1 MFKKIVL
8 KNGLRLILA
17 PQVQSQAVTALALFA
32 TGSKYEEKEQSGI
45 SHFLEHL
52 FFKGTSQRPSTL
64 AIAETLDRVG
74 GVYNAFTAKE
84 YTGFWAKVS
93 AENFDLALDFLSDI
107 LLHSKFEAAEIEK
120 ERGVILQEINM
131 TLDTPMSYVENLWEE
146 LLYGDQPAGWDIL
159 GEKETIKKISRRDFL
174 DYFQSQYRAKN
185 AVICL
190 AGKVEGDLE
199 KKILE
204 KFSALKK
211 NEARRK
217 LPVKESQIKP
227 EALCYFKETDQTHL
241 CLGAR
246 AYDLF
251 HPDYWVLKVL
261 AKILGGMMSSRLFI
275 SVREKKGLAYY
286 VQTAAE
292 SYTDSGYLVTQAG
305 VDNSKVGE
313 TIKTVLKEYQK
324 IKQKKIFAAE
334 LKKAKENLKGLTLLS
349 LESSDGL
356 ASWLS
361 LQEILKKEILTT
373 QELFG
378 KIEMVKAEDLTRVAN
393 DIFQPKNLNLA
404 LIGPFKE
411 KEKFEKML
419 KISQ

>member
-17 PQVQSQAVTALALFA
+17 PQSQSETVTALIIFA
-32 TGSKYEEKEQSGI
+32 TGSKYEEKSENGI

-52 FFKGTSQRPSTL
+52 FFKGTQKRPSALTV
-64 AIAETLDRVG
+64 AETLDRVG

-84 YTGFWAKVS
+84 YTGFWTKTA
-93 AENFDLALDFLSDI
+93 AENLPLALDWLSDI
-107 LLHSKFEAAEIEK
+107 LLHSRFEAAEIEK

-131 TLDTPMSYVENLWEE
+131 VLDMPMGYVEDLWER
-146 LLYGDQPAGWDIL
+146 LLYGDQPAGWEVL
-159 GEKETIKKISRRDFL
+159 GEKETIKKISRSDFL
-174 DYFQSQYRAKN
+174 NYFKSQYRAKN

-190 AGKVEGDLE
+190 AGKLEENLE

-204 KFSALKK
+204 KFGALKK
-211 NEARRK
+211 DEAREK
-217 LPVKESQIKP
+217 PPVREIQTKP
-227 EALCYFKETDQTHL
+227 EALCHFKETDQTHL

-286 VQTAAE
+286 VRTAAE
-292 SYTDSGYLVTQAG
+292 AYTDSGYLVTQAG
-305 VDNSKVGE
+305 VDNGKVGE
-313 TIKTVLKEYQK
+313 TIKTILKEYQK
-324 IKQKKIFAAE
+324 IKRKKVNSAE

-356 ASWLS
+356 ASWLAS
-361 LQEILKKEILTT
+361 QEILKKEILTPK
-373 QELFG
+373 ELFG
-378 KIEMVKAEDLTRVAN
+378 KIEMVKAEDLARVAG

-411 KEKFEKML
+411 KEKFEKLL
-419 KISQ
+419 KI